1 MALEDFIGITGQF
14 TLTEGWSV
22 LEPMIVF
29 IIGMV
34 IYSIFIY
41 KFYHLISRRNV
52 FTLTGGSY
60 SQHSGLKKV
69 AYVFEYIF
77 LFPIITFFWFFV
89 ISVIL
94 AMISE
99 VLTIGNVF
107 LISMSILATIRITA
121 YYDENLSSDV
131 AKLLPFALLAIFLLD
146 ISTISINKPLE
157 VILQLID
164 VGKNIIYYFLFIFFV
179 EIFLRIV
186 GHISGKKGGKKVKT
200 VSEKNYSETESEKN
214 Y

>member
-1 MALEDFIGITGQF
+1 
-14 TLTEGWSV
+14 
-22 LEPMIVF
+22 
-29 IIGMV
+29 
-34 IYSIFIY
+34 
-41 KFYHLISRRNV
+41 
-52 FTLTGGSY
+52 
-60 SQHSGLKKV
+60 
-69 AYVFEYIF
+69 
-77 LFPIITFFWFFV
+77 
-89 ISVIL
+89 
-94 AMISE
+94 MISE

-146 ISTISINKPLE
+146 ISTISINTPLE
-157 VILQLID
+157 VISQLID
-164 VGKNIIYYFLFIFFV
+164 VGKNIAYYFLFIFFV

-200 VSEKNYSETESEKN
+200 VSEKNYSETESGKN